1 MKEVKFGY
9 MIGDNDLQ
17 LKMKKSQEFLG
28 EGYSVRY
35 AVRLKGREKI
45 YKEKVVEKLH
55 SIEEALKDIGR
66 SQ

>member
-17 LKMKKSQEFLG
+17 LKMKKSQEFLA

-55 SIEEALKDIGR
+55 TIEEALKDIGR